1 MAAFSSDSVQLAS
14 SSPSQAGGTSSRS
27 DMNTS
32 PEEESQKS
40 RVELSTPH
48 HPIVR
53 DFGRVEAGQ
62 SMRAG
67 LAHPP
72 LLKQRSSSASLPVAE
87 SFPSSEMLSK
97 SFSSTPGYLANR
109 WNSTNSSFSTPATT
123 QKSSQDFVTPE
134 VYAFILFHC

>member
-14 SSPSQAGGTSSRS
+14 SSPSQPGGTSSQS
-27 DMNTS
+27 DMNAS

-62 SMRAG
+62 SMSAG

-72 LLKQRSSSASLPVAE
+72 LLKQRSSSAALPVAE

-109 WNSTNSSFSTPATT
+109 WNSSFSTPATT